1 MASDGADVTCCGRLF
16 QIRGPATG
24 KARSLTV
31 DSRVRRTISDDVEAE
46 RAADDIE
53 LRCLL
58 AARVR
63 RRGTAV
69 LHLADIKFL

>member
-16 QIRGPATG
+16 QIRGAATTDG
-24 KARSLTV
+24 HRRLTV
-31 DSRVRRTISDDVEAE
+31 AYGAQSVTMPRRN
-46 RAADDIE
+46 ADDIE

-58 AARVR
+58 AGRVR

-69 LHLADIKFL
+69 LHVIRG